1 MPGIVASRMA
11 VAPLVERLSGLMD
24 AAAAVVGEVDLSQVL
39 RRLVK
44 EARSATGA
52 RYAALGVIGA
62 HGVLTD
68 FIYEGID
75 AAQAREIGSLPRGH
89 GVLGTVV
96 RDKLTIVLDDISEHP
111 DSYGFPAHHPPM
123 GSFLGVPVRA
133 GSEIYGNLYLTE
145 KPGGF
150 GREDVRLVEALAV
163 IAGSAVN
170 TARLRERLTAM
181 AVVEDRHRIA
191 RDLHDTVIQD
201 LFAIG
206 LSLQGQAE
214 RAESESSSAIL
225 NDAVDR
231 LDASVE
237 ALRGYIY
244 ELRATDD
251 DRPDLADR
259 LRMLAERM
267 AAIYPSEVSVH
278 AAQIPALH
286 PTVEEQIL
294 RVAQEAISN
303 ALRHSGSDRVQ
314 VSLTQSDHEIVL
326 RIEDSGHGFEP
337 DSVSRGMGL
346 VNIQERVERIDGSV
360 EVVSE
365 PGKGTNVIAVI
376 PLQR

>member
-1 MPGIVASRMA
+1 MA